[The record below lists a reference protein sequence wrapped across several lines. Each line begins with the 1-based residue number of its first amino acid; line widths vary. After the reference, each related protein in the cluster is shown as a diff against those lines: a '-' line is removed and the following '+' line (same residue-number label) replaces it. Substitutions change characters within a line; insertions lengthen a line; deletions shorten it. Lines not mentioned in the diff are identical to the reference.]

1 MKKYLL
7 LVLTALCGLA
17 SCGNDDKPYVKPLN
31 KLTKVTCTEKET
43 GRTVFSAEITY
54 LNDGKVTDIQMNT
67 GEKLQFIYVG
77 STMTVSSSQSLEQ
90 VEYALSGNAVTSK
103 KVSKVNEYAS
113 HVKYVSDA
121 YTYHYTG
128 SNMTYA
134 DWMVRWPNP
143 DGLTYQEQS
152 YPRDQVFS
160 WANGNVSSFTKD
172 KKVIEYTYGG
182 RVRPV
187 NMPFRVV
194 DTFSPVGFEVFS
206 PVNLMMG
213 GMNREMPEK
222 AYWYTIPDTSAP
234 GAEYTF
240 QYTTFGDY
248 LLSMTIEEVKHEPSG
263 NVTTTYHYAFEYNY
277 ESK

>member
-43 GRTVFSAEITY
+43 GRTVFSAGITY
-54 LNDGKVTDIQMNT
+54 LNDGRITDIQMNT

-77 STMTVSSSQSLEQ
+77 NTMTVSGSQSLEQ
-90 VEYALSGNAVTSK
+90 VEYALSGNAITSK
-103 KVSKVNEYAS
+103 KVSKINEYAS
-113 HVKYVSDA
+113 SVRYVSDA
-121 YTYHYTG
+121 YTYHYSG
-128 SNMTYA
+128 SNMTYT
-134 DWMVRWPNP
+134 DWAVRWPNA

-152 YPRDQVFS
+152 YTRDQVFTWVS
-160 WANGNVSSFTKD
+160 GNVFSFTKD
-172 KKVIEYTYGG
+172 KKVIQYTYGG
-182 RVRPV
+182 RTRPV

-222 AYWYTIPDTSAP
+222 AYRYTIPAASAP
-234 GAEYTF
+234 EAEYTF
-240 QYTTFGDY
+240 QYTTFGEY

-263 NVTTTYHYAFEYNY
+263 DVSTTYHYAFEYNY